1 VSRTISEESNEEKDS
16 CDMIVLRLLGR
27 NCPEPSPAR
36 RSASSQG
43 SQTAARTQARMA
55 RAALDGENAVIR

>member
-1 VSRTISEESNEEKDS
+1 MGSMERIR

-27 NCPEPSPAR
+27 NCPEPAPAR

-43 SQTAARTQARMA
+43 SQTATAASVQA
-55 RAALDGENAVIR
+55 RAALDGENAVVR